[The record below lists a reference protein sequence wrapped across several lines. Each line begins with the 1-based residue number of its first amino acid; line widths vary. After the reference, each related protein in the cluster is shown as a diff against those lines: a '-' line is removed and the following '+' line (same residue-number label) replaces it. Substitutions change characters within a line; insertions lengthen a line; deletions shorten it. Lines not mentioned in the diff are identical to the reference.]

1 MPTGEVCAAAARI
14 VHDVTENG
22 RSLEAA
28 TTAHL
33 PKGDDRRRS
42 ETREIAWGAVR
53 WWFRYDKVLSSK
65 LHRPLR
71 RRDRILQSLLIC
83 GLYQLDHLRE
93 PDYAVT
99 SGTVDAA
106 SLLGAGRAKG
116 LINAV
121 LRARLRD
128 GEPEPND
135 EETAL
140 ATPGWLLELIRDT
153 WPHDWRNILA
163 SFNHKPPMTLR
174 VNPLKQSRD
183 EYLQVLQDRGIKAS
197 ACNASPWGVTLE
209 APVNVDELV
218 GFRDGTVS
226 VQDAAAQMTPLVCA
240 PPNGAR
246 VLDACAAP
254 GGKTTHLLEHF
265 RHIGSLVA
273 LDLPD
278 RCGTIEDNLS
288 RLGLNAK
295 VLAADLLDVDTWWDG
310 VPFDLILL
318 DAPCS
323 GTGVIRRHPDIRHH
337 RRPADIAHYA
347 AQQKRMVHQLWELLA
362 PKGEM
367 VYVTCS
373 ILMQENDGP
382 VRDLCTR
389 CDDAQ
394 LHHTALPG
402 AIKTDYGVQLLPNPT
417 QDSLYYASLKKV

>member
-1 MPTGEVCAAAARI
+1 MPTAEVCAAAARI

-28 TTAHL
+28 TTSHL
-33 PKGDDRRRS
+33 PKGDAHRIS
-42 ETREIAWGAVR
+42 EIREIAWGAVR

-106 SLLGAGRAKG
+106 ALLGAPRAKG

-128 GEPEPND
+128 GESEPND
-135 EETAL
+135 EKTDL
-140 ATPGWLLELIRDT
+140 ATPEWLFELIRET
-153 WPHDWRNILA
+153 WPHNWRDILA
-163 SFNHKPPMTLR
+163 AFNHKPPMTLR
-174 VNPLKQSRD
+174 VNPLKQSRED
-183 EYLQVLQDRGIKAS
+183 YLQVLQDRGIKAS
-197 ACNASPWGVTLE
+197 ACNTSPWGVTLE
-209 APVNVDELV
+209 TPVNVDELV

-226 VQDAAAQMTPLVCA
+226 VQDAAAQITPLVCA
-240 PPNGAR
+240 PPDRAR

-265 RHIGSLVA
+265 QHLGSLVA
-273 LDLPD
+273 LDLPN

-288 RLGLNAK
+288 RLGLTAK
-295 VLAADLLDVDTWWDG
+295 VLAADLLDVDAWWDG

-347 AQQKRMVHQLWELLA
+347 EQQKRMLHQLWKLLA

-373 ILMQENDGP
+373 ILVQENDEP
-382 VRDLCTR
+382 VRELCAN

-394 LHHTALPG
+394 LRHYTLPG
-402 AIKTDYGVQLLPNPT
+402 AVRTDCGAQFLPNSV
-417 QDSLYYASLKKV
+417 QDGLYYASLRKV

>member
-1 MPTGEVCAAAARI
+1 MPTAEVCAAAARI

-28 TTAHL
+28 TATHL
-33 PKGDDRRRS
+33 PKGDARRRS

-53 WWFRYDKVLSSK
+53 WWFRYDKWLSSQ

-71 RRDRILQSLLIC
+71 RRDRILQSLIIC

-106 SLLGAGRAKG
+106 GLLGATKAKG
-116 LINAV
+116 LVNAV

-128 GEPEPND
+128 GEVLPKN
-135 EETAL
+135 EETDL

-153 WPHDWRNILA
+153 WPGDWRDILA
-163 SFNHKPPMTLR
+163 AFNQKPPMTLR
-174 VNPLKQSRD
+174 VNPLKRSRD
-183 EYLQVLQDRGIKAS
+183 DYLQVLQHHGVKAS
-197 ACNASPWGVTLE
+197 ACQASPWGVILDT
-209 APVNVDELV
+209 PVNVDELV
-218 GFRDGTVS
+218 GFEDGTVS

-240 PPNGAR
+240 PPDGAH

-265 RHIGSLVA
+265 RQLGPLVA

-278 RCGTIEDNLS
+278 RCDTINDNLS

-295 VLAADLLDVDTWWDG
+295 VLAADLFDVDAWWDG

-337 RRPADIAHYA
+337 RRPADIVHYA
-347 AQQKRMVHQLWELLA
+347 AQQKRMLRQLWKMLA

-373 ILMQENDGP
+373 ILMQENDEP
-382 VRDLCTR
+382 VRDLCAKS
-389 CDDAQ
+389 DDVQ
-394 LHHTALPG
+394 LQHYALPG
-402 AIKTDYGVQLLPNPT
+402 AIKTDCGMQFLPNSV
-417 QDSLYYASLKKV
+417 QDGLYYASLKKG